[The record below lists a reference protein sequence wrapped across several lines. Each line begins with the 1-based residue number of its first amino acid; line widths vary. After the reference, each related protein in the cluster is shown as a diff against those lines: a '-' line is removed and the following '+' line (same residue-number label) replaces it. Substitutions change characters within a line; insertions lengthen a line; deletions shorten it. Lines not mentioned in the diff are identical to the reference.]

1 VNRFFEIIKYT
12 WNAKGRH
19 GIHSPFVYDLVD
31 KGFKLAVSKKQLVPF
46 VTELGTSSSS
56 LKLLFQ
62 LTKHLNFQS
71 IWTNIEK
78 KDVFKSF
85 LQQQAIYVNIHSLNQ
100 LDPTKNELNSD
111 LIIIDCST
119 LSTSNWDTF
128 FELFQ
133 RLNDQTLVV
142 FMGIRTNK
150 QTLIKWND
158 LVSDSAFHFTAD
170 LYQFGLLSKRSFQE
184 KEHFV
189 LRY

>member
-1 VNRFFEIIKYT
+1 M
-12 WNAKGRH
+12 
-19 GIHSPFVYDLVD
+19 D

-46 VTELGTSSSS
+46 ATELGTSSSS
-56 LKLLFQ
+56 LKLLSQ

-71 IWTNIEK
+71 IWTNLEK
-78 KDVFKSF
+78 KDILQSF
-85 LQQQAIYVNIHSLNQ
+85 IQQQAISVNIHSLNQ
-100 LDPTKNELNSD
+100 LDPTKNELNLD
-111 LIIIDCST
+111 LIFINCSI
-119 LSTSNWDTF
+119 LSESNWDTF
-128 FELFQ
+128 FDIFQ

-150 QTLIKWND
+150 QTLLQWND